1 MLPSQCLSLASAT
14 NEGTWRLITFYK
26 QTEPL
31 PCSLL
36 QCMSLGRAVP
46 LCGAAR
52 LWNVTSLCR
61 KSPERA
67 LPAELAGTK
76 LPWCRQL
83 SLNTQVQRPPGCSLP
98 PGQG

>member
-1 MLPSQCLSLASAT
+1 MLLALAT
-14 NEGTWRLITFYK
+14 NKRTWRHITFYK

-31 PCSLL
+31 PCSLF

-67 LPAELAGTK
+67 LPAELAGIPNSPGADTSPPK
-76 LPWCRQL
+76 LFVETSWVL
-83 SLNTQVQRPPGCSLP
+83 TA
-98 PGQG
+98 PGQGSSL